1 MSSKV
6 ATVKE
11 VVKETLVGHK
21 EPEPE
26 AEKLS
31 TQTKA
36 RFTKHA
42 VPDAE
47 TGELFLGHQEFID
60 AVAPP
65 EEDYVSQPNLHDR
78 SSGDSEN

>member
-21 EPEPE
+21 EPES
-26 AEKLS
+26 EKLS

-47 TGELFLGHQEFID
+47 TGELFLGHEEFIE

-65 EEDYVSQPNLHDR
+65 EEDYVSQSTLPGR
-78 SSGDSEN
+78 SSGDPED